1 MADWR
6 FCFVNLTGNAANV
19 YTIYG
24 TADSPLLMPPAFQV
38 SLRSCICSPLDLS
51 SLFSPFFSPLFR
63 SPLSSL
69 PRSALLCSPLF
80 RAPLSLALLSSA
92 LRSPLSLRCS
102 PLLPPRFASLFSSH
116 FSRISLLTDAPA
128 CPAVQV
134 TQSGF
139 GANVGGLNP
148 QISGA

>member
-80 RAPLSLALLSSA
+80 RALISTLLSLLSSPP
-92 LRSPLSLRCS
+92 SSLC
-102 PLLPPRFASLFSSH
+102 LALFSSH